1 MKQSGQYDERET
13 PPDGNQQSTNTAC
26 GGMLHNP
33 RAAEQTNH
41 CLNWS
46 YFIQKFIHVLLLLF
60 FIFPCFMIK
69 SVKKDSRKATE
80 FVLNNICPG
89 GAFAV
94 LCATLW
100 RSSCRQRGQQSAGC
114 RPEQCYY
121 RLSLNQASIRIHH
134 QRERCSGRGER
145 EVKPKHPRAGANRR
159 NAPKA
164 KMVNQ
169 RLKDNLGQ
177 ISERQYSGRK
187 LSNYSKPAKRK
198 GRRAW
203 TFVLTKVQ
211 DRLPVINESPVC
223 RVFKEKRR
231 RIQCHHDE
239 LISFTFNQQILISEN
254 REMQMC
260 HILYIKIKK

>member
-1 MKQSGQYDERET
+1 
-13 PPDGNQQSTNTAC
+13 
-26 GGMLHNP
+26 
-33 RAAEQTNH
+33 
-41 CLNWS
+41 
-46 YFIQKFIHVLLLLF
+46 
-60 FIFPCFMIK
+60 MIK
-69 SVKKDSRKATE
+69 SVKKDSRKRTE
-80 FVLNNICPG
+80 FCLNNICPG

-121 RLSLNQASIRIHH
+121 RLSLNQASIRIHR

-145 EVKPKHPRAGANRR
+145 EVNPKHPRAGANRR

-187 LSNYSKPAKRK
+187 VSNCSKPAKRK

-231 RIQCHHDE
+231 QIQCHHGE

-260 HILYIKIKK
+260 HILYVKIKKNIWKLSFEYGRKDKAHPSPEIWTGVLKGWHNKVGGGRSFILIEIHESLCLTHV